1 MTFSLGAAR
10 AAPSW
15 PRRVTPELLDDL
27 PPDDPRAIRSRADLR
42 RINRVMGAQSLL
54 VRALETAGAG
64 ASMRIVELG
73 AGDGSLALRI
83 ARSRA
88 RHWPGVA
95 LTLLDR
101 TPSVAPETLSAIRAL
116 GWSVDVATA
125 DVLDWLRDSSGKHD
139 GIAFANLFVHHFEGD
154 RLASLLGGLAER
166 FEAFACC
173 EPRRSLVSLA
183 GSHLLGLIGCNDV
196 TRHDGVVSVNAGFRD
211 AELSES
217 WLRTS
222 GAWELH
228 ETGAGA
234 FNHLF
239 VAKLRR

>member
-1 MTFSLGAAR
+1 MSFSLGAAR
-10 AAPSW
+10 TAPGW
-15 PRRVTPELLDDL
+15 PRRVMPELLDDL

-42 RINRVMGAQSLL
+42 RINWIMGAQSLL
-54 VRALETAGAG
+54 VRCLTTAGAG
-64 ASMRIVELG
+64 PSMRIVELG

-88 RHWPGVA
+88 QRWPGVA

-101 TPSVAPETLSAIRAL
+101 APSVPPETLDAIRAL
-116 GWSVDVATA
+116 GWSVDVVAA
-125 DVLDWLRDSSGKHD
+125 DVLDWLGGARAPRA

-154 RLASLLGGLAER
+154 HLAALLGGVADE
-166 FEAFACC
+166 FAAFACC

-196 TRHDGVVSVNAGFRD
+196 TRNDGVISVNAGFRD
-211 AELSES
+211 AELSKYWPRAS
-217 WLRTS
+217 D
-222 GAWELH
+222 AWELH

-234 FNHLF
+234 FSHLF
-239 VAKLRR
+239 VARRRL

>member
-1 MTFSLGAAR
+1 M
-10 AAPSW
+10 
-15 PRRVTPELLDDL
+15 PELLDDL
-27 PPDDPRAIRSRADLR
+27 PPDDPRAIRSRADLK
-42 RINRVMGAQSLL
+42 RINRVMGAHSLL
-54 VRALETAGAG
+54 VRALAAAGAG

-101 TPSVAPETLSAIRAL
+101 APSVAGETPNAIRAL
-116 GWSVDVATA
+116 GWSVEVVAA
-125 DVLDWLRDSSGKHD
+125 DVLDWLRDSRGQHD

-154 RLASLLGGLAER
+154 RLAGLLGGLAQR
-166 FEAFACC
+166 FGAFACC

-211 AELSES
+211 GELSEA
-217 WLRTS
+217 WRRES
-222 GAWELH
+222 GVWELH
-228 ETGAGA
+228 ETAAGA
-234 FNHLF
+234 FSHLF
-239 VAKLRR
+239 VARLRR

>member
-1 MTFSLGAAR
+1 MSFSLGAAR
-10 AAPSW
+10 SAPGW
-15 PRRVTPELLDDL
+15 PRRVTPEILDEL

-54 VRALETAGAG
+54 ARALATAGAG
-64 ASMRIVELG
+64 ASSRIVELG

-88 RHWPGVA
+88 RRWPGVA

-101 TPSVAPETLSAIRAL
+101 TPSVAPETLAAIRAL
-116 GWSVDVATA
+116 GWSVEVVEA
-125 DVLDWLRDSSGKHD
+125 DVLDWLRDSNGHD
-139 GIAFANLFVHHFEGD
+139 AIAFANLFVHHFEGD
-154 RLASLLGGLAER
+154 RLAGLLAGVAER
-166 FEAFACC
+166 FGAFACC

-211 AELSES
+211 DELSAA
-217 WLRTS
+217 WPR
-222 GAWELH
+222 AARVWELH
-228 ETGAGA
+228 ETPAGA
-234 FNHLF
+234 FSHLF
-239 VAKLRR
+239 VARLRA

>member
-10 AAPSW
+10 RAPSW
-15 PRRVTPELLDDL
+15 PRRVTHEILDEL

-54 VRALETAGAG
+54 ARALTTAGAG

-88 RHWPGVA
+88 RHWPGVE

-101 TPSVAPETLSAIRAL
+101 TPSVAPETLAAIRAV
-116 GWSVDVATA
+116 GWSVDVVAA
-125 DVLDWLRDSSGKHD
+125 DVLDWLRDSSAHG
-139 GIAFANLFVHHFEGD
+139 GIAFANLFIHHFEGD
-154 RLASLLGGLAER
+154 RLAGLLAGLAER
-166 FEAFACC
+166 FRAFACC

-211 AELSES
+211 NELSEAWPRAS
-217 WLRTS
+217 RV
-222 GAWELH
+222 WELH

-234 FNHLF
+234 FSHLF
-239 VAKLRR
+239 VARLAR